1 MAPTA
6 LLGIDLGAGGVKIS
20 AVSPD
25 GRLLGEAS
33 HPIETSI
40 PAFGWAEQDPESW
53 WGALTRALPQAL
65 AQARIGA
72 EEVLGIGVSGGAHIP
87 VLLDGSDRVIRPAI
101 LWSDQRSAA
110 EAKELHER
118 AGAAIIAAS
127 LNRVNP
133 TWTLAMTVEAI
144 LKQKGTR
151 VSTIGRD
158 ATVAAAAQRL
168 HLDRIG
174 ALVVTEGPRVIGILS
189 ERDIVSGVARQ
200 GPLALEKRVE
210 ELMTWP
216 IVTCSRSQGIKE
228 VMGLMTRHRIRHL
241 PVVEDEA
248 LLGIIS
254 IGDVVKHR
262 LEELEMEAGVLH
274 DLMIARG

>member
-1 MAPTA
+1 
-6 LLGIDLGAGGVKIS
+6 
-20 AVSPD
+20 
-25 GRLLGEAS
+25 
-33 HPIETSI
+33 
-40 PAFGWAEQDPESW
+40 
-53 WGALTRALPQAL
+53 
-65 AQARIGA
+65 
-72 EEVLGIGVSGGAHIP
+72 
-87 VLLDGSDRVIRPAI
+87 
-101 LWSDQRSAA
+101 
-110 EAKELHER
+110 
-118 AGAAIIAAS
+118 
-127 LNRVNP
+127 
-133 TWTLAMTVEAI
+133 MTVEAI

-216 IVTCSRSQGIKE
+216 IVTCSRAQGIKE

>member
-1 MAPTA
+1 
-6 LLGIDLGAGGVKIS
+6 
-20 AVSPD
+20 
-25 GRLLGEAS
+25 
-33 HPIETSI
+33 
-40 PAFGWAEQDPESW
+40 
-53 WGALTRALPQAL
+53 
-65 AQARIGA
+65 
-72 EEVLGIGVSGGAHIP
+72 
-87 VLLDGSDRVIRPAI
+87 
-101 LWSDQRSAA
+101 
-110 EAKELHER
+110 
-118 AGAAIIAAS
+118 
-127 LNRVNP
+127 
-133 TWTLAMTVEAI
+133 MTVEAI
-144 LKQKGTR
+144 LKHKGTR
-151 VSTIGRD
+151 VSTIGRE
-158 ATVAAAAQRL
+158 ATVSAAAQRL

-189 ERDIVSGVARQ
+189 ERDIVGGIARH

-216 IVTCSRSQGIKE
+216 IVTCSRAQGIKE